1 MRERGRDMAHKVHM
15 QGMAGSS
22 LCQTEMDKK
31 FVQKVVLVVQ
41 CVALVLVASWVTLEI
56 ARRKRIRERLRWK

>member
-22 LCQTEMDKK
+22 LGQTKMDKK

-41 CVALVLVASWVTLEI
+41 CVELVLVASWVTLEI
-56 ARRKRIRERLRWK
+56 ARRK